1 MFAPYQEEW
10 LNLGPINAGLPQY
23 NVTYARI
30 AAFDASVQAVGLN
43 SLSYFDIGN
52 WGVSIDTSKS
62 WPLETCGVRPG
73 GGPAPCPT
81 PSGSNSFLQHFLSD
95 SLLDNGWS
103 LAGGAFR
110 RAKSDWVGT
119 TLMDPSE
126 PFFLDLLLEQL
137 SRRMNATLSPAA
149 QGIAIDRFD
158 YTAYYSYKRSDGL
171 CWIPQPNGT
180 WGPAQSLLTSH
191 IDTYTRM
198 AAVLRAAGPTK
209 LMLGNCNTLCRIDVA
224 GAFDGGFSEGAAL
237 NAVAWLGLRRP
248 SVLWTYSLD
257 HHSEASLDAFFQQ
270 HLLMRVF
277 PMAPMPANDH
287 SINPG
292 SPAVQQAYM
301 DYAPAFL
308 ALRGVEWVLDVPR
321 PIAALPAVPGQ
332 LTTVFRARGTRE
344 VPAAPGQLL
353 AVHVFGGNA
362 SATTSMQV
370 SGAALFLP
378 RVAAVHAFSLVPGAE
393 QAWESLGLLPVVN
406 GTVSAPKVP
415 MLRGCALLR
424 LIPALS

>member
-1 MFAPYQEEW
+1 MQ
-10 LNLGPINAGLPQY
+10 
-23 NVTYARI
+23 
-30 AAFDASVQAVGLN
+30 AAGLN

-52 WGVSIDTSKS
+52 WGVSIDTAKA

-81 PSGSNSFLQHFLSD
+81 PSGSNSFLQHFLSA
-95 SLLDNGWS
+95 SLLDSGWS
-103 LAGGAFR
+103 MAGGAFHGAR
-110 RAKSDWVGT
+110 SDWVGT

-126 PFFLDLLLEQL
+126 PFFQGLLLEQL
-137 SRRMNATLSPAA
+137 SRRMDAALSPAA

-171 CWIPQPNGT
+171 CWIPQANGT
-180 WGPAQSLLTSH
+180 WGPAQSLLASH

-198 AAVLRAAGPTK
+198 AGVLRASGPGK
-209 LMLGNCNTLCRIDVA
+209 LMLGNCNTLCRIDLA
-224 GAFDGGFSEGAAL
+224 GVFDGGFSEGAAL

-248 SVLWTYSLD
+248 SILWTYSLD
-257 HHSEASLDAFFQQ
+257 HHSSASLDAFFQQ

-287 SINPG
+287 SINPTN
-292 SPAVQQAYM
+292 PLVQQAYM

-344 VPAAPGQLL
+344 HPAAPGQLL
-353 AVHVFGGNA
+353 AVHVYGGA
-362 SATTSMQV
+362 AAATSLRLV
-370 SGAALFLP
+370 GAALFAP
-378 RVAAVHAFSLVPGAE
+378 SVAAVHAFALVPGAG
-393 QAWESLGLLPVVN
+393 QAWESLGLLPVVD
-406 GTVSAPKVP
+406 GAVSAPSVP
-415 MLRGCALLR
+415 MQRGCALLR
-424 LIPALS
+424 LTPA